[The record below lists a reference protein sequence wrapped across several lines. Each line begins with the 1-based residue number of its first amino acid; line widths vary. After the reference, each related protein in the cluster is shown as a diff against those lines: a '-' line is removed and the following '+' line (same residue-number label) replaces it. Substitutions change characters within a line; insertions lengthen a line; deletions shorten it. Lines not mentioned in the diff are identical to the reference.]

1 MCVVLKEIY
10 SKVYDE
16 PFNYSALD
24 KRIKLQKAVYL
35 LENMGVCVGDY
46 SFSWDKYGPYS
57 LALDADAK
65 DCSATGA
72 QSANFSALA
81 LEKIDTLKK
90 YVNEDTKY
98 TCVHWVECL
107 ASLHY
112 LKHVLKYQ
120 GNVLMFELKT
130 RKPHLSNDDANQ
142 KALSIIKQIKVGG

>member
-1 MCVVLKEIY
+1 MCVVLKEVY
-10 SKVYDE
+10 NKVYGE
-16 PFNYSALD
+16 AFNYSILD
-24 KRIKLQKAVYL
+24 NRIKLQKAVYL

-65 DCSATGA
+65 DCSTTGD
-72 QSANFSALA
+72 QPANFSTLA
-81 LEKIDTLKK
+81 QGKIDTLKK
-90 YVNEDTKY
+90 YVNEDTEY

-120 GNVLMFELKT
+120 GSALLFELKT

-142 KALSIIKQIKVGG
+142 KAFSIIKQIKVGG